1 MKQTLTQ
8 AQMLERWKRKRMVEP
23 LRLDCTV
30 VRTDGPDIDA
40 ILIDEMRSWYLNLLD
55 CGPISALAPVDVTMT
70 CKTDPLSNGRTV
82 ITDPEGCR
90 RILSV
95 RFSEWDFPI
104 EVKNEPPNI
113 NYNPYQLRPE
123 VFKLAP
129 DRVAVIGAQGSLS
142 EVLAAVDISPAVY
155 LLDDS
160 VI

>member
-30 VRTDGPDIDA
+30 ARTDGPDVDA
-40 ILIDEMRSWYLNLLD
+40 MLTDEMRSWYLNLLD
-55 CGPISALAPVDVTMT
+55 SGPISALAPVDVTQT
-70 CKTDPLSNGRTV
+70 CKIDAMSDGRMV
-82 ITDPEGCR
+82 IKGPEGCR

-95 RFSEWDFPI
+95 WFSGWDFPV
-104 EVKNEPPNI
+104 EVKPEQPKT
-113 NYNPYQLRPE
+113 NYNPYQQRPQAYM
-123 VFKLAP
+123 LSP
-129 DRVAVIGAQGSLS
+129 DRVAVIGAQGSLR
-142 EVLAAVDISPAVY
+142 EAFAAVDISPAVY